1 MSNTKAAGLDGF
13 SIKVIKYIIK
23 DIYVPLSA
31 AFNSLFVTGVF
42 PDALKHA
49 KVVHVYKSCDTFNIT
64 NYRPISV
71 LPILSKILKKLINN
85 RHISFMNSCKLLCD
99 KLFGF

>member
-1 MSNTKAAGLDGF
+1 M
-13 SIKVIKYIIK
+13 KVIKYIIK

-31 AFNSLFVTGVF
+31 AFNNSFVARVF

-49 KVVHVYKSCDTFNIT
+49 NVVPVFKNGDKFNIT

-71 LPILSKILKKLINN
+71 P
-85 RHISFMNSCKLLCD
+85 
-99 KLFGF
+99 

>member
-1 MSNTKAAGLDGF
+1 MKVLINVCRILKQSVIDGF
-13 SIKVIKYIIK
+13 SINVIKYIIK

-31 AFNSLFVTGVF
+31 AFNISFEAGVF

-49 KVVHVYKSCDTFNIT
+49 KVVPVFKSGDIFNIT

-71 LPILSKILKKLINN
+71 LPILSNILEKL
-85 RHISFMNSCKLLCD
+85 
-99 KLFGF
+99 